1 MAITSTTL
9 VDDSFKT
16 IVKASG
22 IGNETK
28 SVLLDASELL
38 GATASPNLS
47 IAKIY
52 YEIQGSGTLTFY
64 FDAETDEEA
73 YFITGK
79 GVYGLRVNEPKI
91 KQGDTGVTLTNP
103 TGDVLI
109 TTDNNLTRYNLVIEF
124 IKEKGFTNGW
134 YSFIT
139 SFNRHYR
146 CQIRC

>member
-1 MAITSTTL
+1 MSFTSTTL

-73 YFITGK
+73 YSITGK

-124 IKEKGFTNGW
+124 IKEKGFTNG
-134 YSFIT
+134 
-139 SFNRHYR
+139 
-146 CQIRC
+146 

>member
-1 MAITSTTL
+1 MSFTSTTL

-38 GATASPNLS
+38 GASASPNLS

-73 YFITGK
+73 YSITGK

-109 TTDNNLTRYNLVIEF
+109 TTDNNITRYNLVIEF
-124 IKEKGFTNGW
+124 IKEKGFTNG
-134 YSFIT
+134 
-139 SFNRHYR
+139 
-146 CQIRC
+146 

>member
-22 IGNETK
+22 VGGETK
-28 SVLLDASELL
+28 QLLLDASELS
-38 GATASPNLS
+38 GASASPNLS
-47 IAKIY
+47 IAHLY
-52 YEIQGSGTLTFY
+52 YEIQGSGTLIFY

-73 YFITGK
+73 YSITGK

-124 IKEKGFTNGW
+124 IKEKGFTNG
-134 YSFIT
+134 
-139 SFNRHYR
+139 
-146 CQIRC
+146 